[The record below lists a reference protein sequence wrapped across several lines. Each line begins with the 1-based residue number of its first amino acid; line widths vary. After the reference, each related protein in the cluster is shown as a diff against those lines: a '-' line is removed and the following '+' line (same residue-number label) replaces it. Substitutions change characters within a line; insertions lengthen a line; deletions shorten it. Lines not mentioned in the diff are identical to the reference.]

1 LTANIQLC
9 YTSPMGHS
17 AQPPRNY
24 FQARPPVDYQPPR
37 TAVVSVEDERF
48 LEEEDGLPRE
58 SFDDLYSQIDPWH
71 GPKKAFLLSVRMGS
85 TFTRACRSAHIS
97 RKSYQLWRKVD
108 PLFNR
113 ALQLA
118 MQERADILI
127 EEARRRAVDG
137 VRQLLPIVWKG
148 EVVGWYEKTDYS
160 DKLLQYLLE
169 TEAAEVNPVY
179 RKRRE
184 VQVGG
189 KVDHFMRL
197 AESAESSQEEYDR
210 RLEAG
215 EEDVIDGESRE
226 LSTLPPGESGGG
238 EL

>member
-1 LTANIQLC
+1 
-9 YTSPMGHS
+9 MGHS

-85 TFTRACRSAHIS
+85 T
-97 RKSYQLWRKVD
+97 
-108 PLFNR
+108 FNR

-189 KVDHFMRL
+189 KGDHFMRL

-226 LSTLPPGESGGG
+226 LSTLPPGESGG
-238 EL
+238 